1 MPSNKIVNISLFVF
15 FIILSLAITIIT
27 SIYQR
32 KTGPTY
38 EKRID
43 VTIHGETYNFKL
55 PRSNELF
62 DAPVKLLIPDTT
74 VTAEILWRKY
84 PTNDEYTVQKFERN
98 GDALIAYLPAQDP
111 AGKLQYFVQLHSG
124 LENKNIYSMEDPVF
138 IRFKGHVPD
147 WILTIHI
154 LLMFSAMFLSNLTGM
169 LAIIKHKSFKVF
181 TIFTVIFFFF
191 GGMVL
196 GPIVQKYAFG
206 VYWSGVPFGWD
217 LTDNKVLISFGIW
230 FIALLANWKKLR
242 HWIAIIAAV
251 LLMIVYAIPHSTMGS
266 ERDPNTG
273 KLGTSDKF
281 MDK

>member
-1 MPSNKIVNISLFVF
+1 MSSNKLVKSSLFIF
-15 FIILSLAITIIT
+15 FIVISLAITIIT

-32 KTGPTY
+32 RTGPTY
-38 EKRID
+38 EKKIE
-43 VTIHGETYNFKL
+43 VTIHDETYNFKL

-62 DAPVKLLIPDTT
+62 DAPVKLYIPDQT
-74 VTAEILWRKY
+74 VTADLLWRKY
-84 PTNDEYTVQKFERN
+84 PTNDEYTLQEFKREGNSLV
-98 GDALIAYLPAQDP
+98 AYLPAQDP
-111 AGKLQYFVQLHSG
+111 AGKLQYFINLHSG
-124 LENKNIYSMEDPVF
+124 EEDKSIYNMEDPVF

-154 LLMFSAMFLSNLTGM
+154 FLMFSAMFLSNLTGF
-169 LAIIKHKSFKVF
+169 LAIVKHNSFKF
-181 TIFTVIFFFF
+181 FMILTVIFFFF

-230 FIALLANWKKLR
+230 FIALVANWKKLR
-242 HWIAIIAAV
+242 HWIAILAALILIV
-251 LLMIVYAIPHSTMGS
+251 VYAIPHSTMGS
-266 ERDPNTG
+266 ERDPKTG
-273 KLGTSDKF
+273 KLGTSEKF

>member
-1 MPSNKIVNISLFVF
+1 MSSNKINNVSLFVF

-38 EKRID
+38 EKNIE
-43 VTIHGETYNFKL
+43 VSIHEETYNFKL

-62 DAPVKLLIPDTT
+62 DASVKLLIPDTT

-84 PTNDEYTVQKFERN
+84 PTNDEYTLQKFARK
-98 GDALIAYLPAQDP
+98 GDALIAYLPAQGP
-111 AGKLQYFVQLHSG
+111 AGKLQYFVKLHSG
-124 LENKNIYSMEDPVF
+124 IENKNIYSMEDPVF
-138 IRFKGHVPD
+138 IRFKGHVPN

-169 LAIIKHKSFKVF
+169 LAIIKHNSFKMF

-230 FIALLANWKKLR
+230 FIALIANWKKLR

-251 LLMIVYAIPHSTMGS
+251 LLMVVYAIPHSTMGS
-266 ERDPNTG
+266 ERDPKTG
-273 KLGTSDKF
+273 KLGTSEKF